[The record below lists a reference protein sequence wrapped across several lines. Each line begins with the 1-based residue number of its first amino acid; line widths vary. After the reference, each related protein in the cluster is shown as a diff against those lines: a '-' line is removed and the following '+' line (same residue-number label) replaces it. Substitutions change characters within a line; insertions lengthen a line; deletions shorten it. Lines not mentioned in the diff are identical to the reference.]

1 MLTVSYLIRWS
12 SDTEQIDGILMMFC
26 LASGNLRIH
35 FVPFSKKKNLCALS
49 VPTFSFIGSLCGIQN
64 VTNKILVNL
73 LYLVI
78 TSVPLPLMNA
88 TMTTRIRVRCWRE
101 LSWEFAWEDLHR
113 DRPTEAMF
121 INLVSTSHKKSCH
134 IHNLISR
141 MLDASLTSSED
152 HWRFSSPL
160 KDSPSLPRKAAWRR
174 HQICWINQSLRPPP
188 PRWSLVQ
195 RVGLSLM
202 GINWL

>member
-1 MLTVSYLIRWS
+1 MCQTEKWMLTVSYLIRWS

-121 INLVSTSHKKSCH
+121 INLVSTSHKTRVIFTTLLVGCS
-134 IHNLISR
+134 
-141 MLDASLTSSED
+141 MLRWPPRKITED
-152 HWRFSSPL
+152 SPL
-160 KDSPSLPRKAAWRR
+160 LSRTLP
-174 HQICWINQSLRPPP
+174 P
-188 PRWSLVQ
+188 
-195 RVGLSLM
+195 
-202 GINWL
+202 